1 MEVSAPSINLEYK
14 KFNYKKNT
22 PTFGRG
28 LTKDFISYTNRI
40 NVKDIE
46 YYLARDGIRAN
57 LRGNKAIAACI
68 AKTVKI
74 FKAYHLPL
82 PKSVELKSFGK
93 NRKAIARCLNPLG
106 EIEINSDEIGFKNI
120 EEIDKFAE
128 SRQNHYGNTHFL
140 TPFIDA
146 FARSAHFQN
155 MLKTAHGSQSAMT
168 SMIEFNKMSMRRF
181 ILWGFDHKKISR
193 KNLNNY
199 IAEVVTKKITG
210 NLSDKSRFFD
220 QPRINFEMSNKSPIE
235 QNLPQSIA
243 STNCAIW
250 NGNVQYVKQHGF
262 GLSPIGLSDIR
273 AYINTATDIIKIIN
287 NKINDLFKFKHN

>member
-1 MEVSAPSINLEYK
+1 MEVSAPSINLEDK

-93 NRKAIARCLNPLG
+93 NRKAIARCLN
-106 EIEINSDEIGFKNI
+106 
-120 EEIDKFAE
+120 
-128 SRQNHYGNTHFL
+128 
-140 TPFIDA
+140 
-146 FARSAHFQN
+146 
-155 MLKTAHGSQSAMT
+155 
-168 SMIEFNKMSMRRF
+168 
-181 ILWGFDHKKISR
+181 
-193 KNLNNY
+193 
-199 IAEVVTKKITG
+199 
-210 NLSDKSRFFD
+210 
-220 QPRINFEMSNKSPIE
+220 
-235 QNLPQSIA
+235 
-243 STNCAIW
+243 
-250 NGNVQYVKQHGF
+250 
-262 GLSPIGLSDIR
+262 
-273 AYINTATDIIKIIN
+273 
-287 NKINDLFKFKHN
+287 